1 MQVLRSR
8 VCTASRDYHL
18 ALALVG
24 KAGVAVGKEV
34 TPLPPAQI
42 PACGFLAPGSS
53 DSLASASPTAIP
65 LSEVCTSPR
74 PSVSGCV
81 FPLRASAARQSLP
94 HVNGPTVSEYYGLI
108 RLPATFG
115 SPTWPFGSAY
125 LSPVGDKTHV
135 PAQERSGPPKSLAL
149 LPRIPRSSWTARL
162 SSRRSPGRPSELS
175 PFRALCVGFPSVNT
189 VAVCS

>member
-1 MQVLRSR
+1 MLQ
-8 VCTASRDYHL
+8 CA
-18 ALALVG
+18 
-24 KAGVAVGKEV
+24 VAVGKGV

-65 LSEVCTSPR
+65 LREVGTGPR
-74 PSVSGCV
+74 PSMSGLV

-125 LSPVGDKTHV
+125 LSPAGDKTHV
-135 PAQERSGPPKSLAL
+135 PAQEWSGPPKSLMLLSTHPAL
-149 LPRIPRSSWTARL
+149 FMD
-162 SSRRSPGRPSELS
+162 PGRPSAHS
-175 PFRALCVGFPSVNT
+175 PKRALCVGFPPVNT